1 MSEVLAQGVGILGA
15 ALSIFAYQ
23 FKDNQKY
30 FVLLALSGVCFGVH
44 FLLLGAFTGALLNFI
59 NVVRGFGYTFER
71 NKKPYITLVLSVT
84 LYVSATVFTH
94 GDALSILACAAQVV
108 GCVSMFWGHK
118 TGMRLIQFTLIS
130 PAWLIYNGCTG
141 SIGGV
146 LCETFNMTSIIV
158 YFIRTK
164 LLKKEITR

>member
-23 FKDNQKY
+23 FKDNRKY

-84 LYVSATVFTH
+84 LYVRTETP
-94 GDALSILACAAQVV
+94 C
-108 GCVSMFWGHK
+108 
-118 TGMRLIQFTLIS
+118 RYS
-130 PAWLIYNGCTG
+130 PARRRSSAVSVCFGD
-141 SIGGV
+141 
-146 LCETFNMTSIIV
+146 
-158 YFIRTK
+158 
-164 LLKKEITR
+164 TRRECV